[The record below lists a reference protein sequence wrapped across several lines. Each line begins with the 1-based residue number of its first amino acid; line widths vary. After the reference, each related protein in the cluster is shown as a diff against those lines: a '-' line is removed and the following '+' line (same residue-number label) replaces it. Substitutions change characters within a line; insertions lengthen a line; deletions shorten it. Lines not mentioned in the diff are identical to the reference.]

1 MNSEGM
7 TPEDHAESVHEE
19 IIAGIFA

>member
-1 MNSEGM
+1 MNSEEI

-19 IIAGIFA
+19 IIAGVFA

>member
-1 MNSEGM
+1 MNSEEM

-19 IIAGIFA
+19 IIAGVFA